1 MVKDE
6 IADEALVFDVNPSL
20 RIFCDQKIVRSIY
33 GRNQTIPQRKGIAS
47 KYTQR

>member
-20 RIFCDQKIVRSIY
+20 RIVCGQRVVCSMHV
-33 GRNQTIPQRKGIAS
+33 RNQAIPQRKGIAS